1 MKLDQNK
8 VALVVGSFAGLMH
21 AGWSVL
27 VALGL
32 AQSLMDKIFELH
44 FLNNP
49 FNVLSFDLITAAILV
64 IVTFV
69 VGFLMGWIFTYIWNQ
84 LISKK

>member
-8 VALVVGSFAGLMH
+8 VALVVGAFFGLMH

-27 VALGL
+27 VWLGL
-32 AQSLMDKIFELH
+32 AQMLMDRIFALH

-49 FNVLSFDLITAAILV
+49 FNVLSFDLTTAAILV
-64 IVTFV
+64 VVTFV
-69 VGFLMGWIFTYIWNQ
+69 VGFILGWIFTYIWNQ